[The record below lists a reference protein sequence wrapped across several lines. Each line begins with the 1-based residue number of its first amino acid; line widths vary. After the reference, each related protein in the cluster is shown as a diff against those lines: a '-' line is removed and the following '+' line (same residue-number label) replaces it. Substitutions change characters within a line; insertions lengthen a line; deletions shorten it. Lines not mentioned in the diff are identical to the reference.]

1 MRIFVS
7 ILLPIFIFCSCQ
19 RMADSGQRISDENS
33 NLQVGISQPIEEQVN
48 DVVHNTQDEFQSD
61 RIELPYYSVL
71 NSQVIEHYAYTV
83 SYNFEWL
90 IPNWVAY
97 SLTDDETYGTVP
109 REDSFYPDPLIKG
122 VAIETGEYTH
132 SGYDRGHM
140 APAADMKWSEQAMYE
155 SFYMTNVCPQN
166 RNLNRGDWNDLEE
179 LARDWARKYGEIYIV
194 CGPLVSQD
202 YRTIGQN
209 KKIAI
214 PNAFF
219 KVFLRQTDTSWTAIG
234 FVMPNQAGNRPL
246 MTYTLSID
254 EVEQLSGI
262 DFFYNLPDN
271 MEDDVEKE
279 FSVRDWNINV
289 RRK

>member
-1 MRIFVS
+1 
-7 ILLPIFIFCSCQ
+7 
-19 RMADSGQRISDENS
+19 MADSGQRISDENS
-33 NLQVGISQPIEEQVN
+33 NLQVGISRPIEEQVN
-48 DVVHNTQDEFQSD
+48 NVVHNTQDEFQSD
-61 RIELPYYSVL
+61 RIELPYNSVV

-179 LARDWARKYGEIYIV
+179 LARDWARAYKEIYVV
-194 CGPLVSQD
+194 CGPIVGD
-202 YRTIGQN
+202 AKTRIGYRYSIVV
-209 KKIAI
+209 
-214 PNAFF
+214 PDAFY
-219 KVFLRQTDTSWTAIG
+219 KVFLRKCSNSDWSSIG
-234 FVMPNQAGNRPL
+234 FIFPNQAGSRPL
-246 MTYTLSID
+246 MTYMVSVNEIENIT
-254 EVEQLSGI
+254 GI
-262 DFFYNLPDN
+262 DFFYNLPD
-271 MEDDVEKE
+271 DVEE
-279 FSVRDWNINV
+279 CVESNINLSEWSL
-289 RRK
+289 